1 MSFKRKK
8 FKVKPILKAHHRQ
21 TRLELARSTVNW
33 NKRWS
38 KVFFTDE
45 KKFNLDGPDGWSYYW
60 ADQKEKNEKKYF
72 PMIFIKNKV

>member
-21 TRLELARSTVNW
+21 ARLELARSTVNW
-33 NKRWS
+33 TKRWS

-60 ADQKEKNEKKYF
+60 AELKEKNEKNTF
-72 PMIFIKNKV
+72 PKIFIKNKV